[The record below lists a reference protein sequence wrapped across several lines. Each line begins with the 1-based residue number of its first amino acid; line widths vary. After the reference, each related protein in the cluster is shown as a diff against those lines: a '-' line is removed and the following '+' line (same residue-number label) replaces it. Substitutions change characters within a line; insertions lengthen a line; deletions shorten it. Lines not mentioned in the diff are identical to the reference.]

1 MPILRQL
8 TISCENRP
16 GALAR
21 IAKVLSGAKV
31 NILALLTTTAGPE
44 GFVGLVVDK
53 AVQARKA
60 LDSAGF
66 RYAEQPVLQV
76 ELPNVPGALGR
87 FAEKLAAKDINVT
100 AAYLTTVKGSK
111 KASVVLGVSDLGKA
125 ARVR

>member
-1 MPILRQL
+1 MPIVRQL

-21 IAKVLSGAKV
+21 IAKVLSGGKV
-31 NILALLTTTAGPE
+31 NIE

-53 AVQARKA
+53 PVQARKA
-60 LDSAGF
+60 LDGAGF

-125 ARVR
+125 TRVR